1 MGVLKRTAGIW
12 SVGEEII
19 WFADEDAA
27 EELDMIQ
34 AEDAGFAIEDFVG
47 SCARNACFDEIG
59 VGSFYSAGLEY
70 GSEIEIKHCVF
81 FDKDNKIVLFGVLCF
96 RF

>member
-12 SVGEEII
+12 SVGEEIV

-34 AEDAGFAIEDFVG
+34 AEDAGFAVEDVVG
-47 SCARNACFDEIG
+47 GCAGNACFDEVG
-59 VGSFYSAGLEY
+59 VGSFYSPGLED

-81 FDKDNKIVLFGVLCF
+81 FDKDNKIVLFGVLSF